1 MGRPRLSGKKKRL
14 EFTIRRGHVAGKRTL
29 KYLTTHESRQKR
41 GLIKADYDRM
51 RAWGA
56 VLSESRQTGNEK
68 QISSILEVY
77 LIGSVSRER
86 QFQPCFGSV
95 GGESGLA
102 ASTSTV
108 VRSPMKYEVWSMES
122 PGGRLVC
129 EGTLYEG
136 GKVGATVT
144 RVG

>member
-1 MGRPRLSGKKKRL
+1 M
-14 EFTIRRGHVAGKRTL
+14 

-86 QFQPCFGSV
+86 QFQPCFGSA

-108 VRSPMKYEVWSMES
+108 VRSPMKYGVWSRQEVGSCVRELYMK
-122 PGGRLVC
+122 
-129 EGTLYEG
+129 EG
-136 GKVGATVT
+136 K
-144 RVG
+144 